1 MRRCDP
7 GFHCCCRNIIRDAR
21 VSLWCW
27 LNPSI
32 LTSLR
37 CLNLDHIIN
46 NTKTPT
52 RSPPPPLSPPNTTPA
67 HNQMASKPKSRWETT
82 DDDPAELLRLKA
94 DKEAKKKAKADK
106 ERRKAEAAAASA
118 AAAAPS
124 PDEPQHPDASI
135 PPPKRRKLDEDTPT
149 PSTSPAA
156 PLKLLRFD
164 APEIT
169 PCRHVDHYELLNHI
183 EEGSYGIVSRARDTA
198 TGEVVALKKLK
209 LEREKDGFPITSLR
223 EISTLM
229 TCKHPNV
236 VNLREVV
243 MGDRLDQ

>member
-1 MRRCDP
+1 M
-7 GFHCCCRNIIRDAR
+7 
-21 VSLWCW
+21 S
-27 LNPSI
+27 
-32 LTSLR
+32 
-37 CLNLDHIIN
+37 
-46 NTKTPT
+46 
-52 RSPPPPLSPPNTTPA
+52 
-67 HNQMASKPKSRWETT
+67 SKPKSRWETT

-94 DKEAKKKAKADK
+94 EKEAKKKAKADK
-106 ERRKAEAAAASA
+106 ERRKAEAVAASA
-118 AAAAPS
+118 AAAPS
-124 PDEPQHPDASI
+124 PEEPHHPDASI
-135 PPPKRRKLDEDTPT
+135 PPPKRRKLDEDTPST
-149 PSTSPAA
+149 PGGPAA